1 VRSETR
7 IQVMKQAPSPHSSLL
22 TPHAV
27 EGTVLAFDFGTKRI
41 GVAVGDL
48 SLRIAHPLTKLEATQ
63 NEQRFNA
70 IAALIKEW
78 QPVLLV
84 IGLPAYMDGS
94 EHEMSRLCRRFALRL
109 EQRFKLRTVLVD
121 ERLSSHA
128 AELSLADS
136 GVRRIKTFVD
146 QVAAQHILQ
155 SFFDEL
161 KTS

>member
-1 VRSETR
+1 
-7 IQVMKQAPSPHSSLL
+7 MKASLTPHSSPL
-22 TPHAV
+22 TPHV
-27 EGTVLAFDFGTKRI
+27 VKGTVLAFDFGVKRI

-48 SLRIAHPLTKLEATQ
+48 ALRIAHPLITLESTQ

-78 QPVLLV
+78 QPVFLV
-84 IGLPAYMDGS
+84 VGLPAYMDGR
-94 EHEMSRLCRRFALRL
+94 EHEISKLCRRFALRL
-109 EQRFKLRTVLVD
+109 EQRFKLRAVLVD

-136 GVRRIKTFVD
+136 GAARNKTFID

-161 KTS
+161 ETS

>member
-1 VRSETR
+1 MQGKAFMSEQR
-7 IQVMKQAPSPHSSLL
+7 A
-22 TPHAV
+22 HALRYALHPKT
-27 EGTVLAFDFGTKRI
+27 GTVLAFDFGTKRI

-48 SLRIAHPLTKLEATQ
+48 ALRIAHPLITLESTQ

-78 QPVLLV
+78 QPVFLV
-84 IGLPAYMDGS
+84 VGLPAYMDGS
-94 EHEMSRLCRRFALRL
+94 EHEISKLCRRFALRL

-128 AELSLADS
+128 AKLSLVGSRAA
-136 GVRRIKTFVD
+136 RNKTLID

-161 KTS
+161 ETS

>member
-1 VRSETR
+1 
-7 IQVMKQAPSPHSSLL
+7 MKQAPSPHSSLL

-48 SLRIAHPLTKLEATQ
+48 ALRIAHPLITLESTQ

-84 IGLPAYMDGS
+84 VGLPAYMDGS
-94 EHEMSRLCRRFALRL
+94 EHEISRLCRRFA
-109 EQRFKLRTVLVD
+109 
-121 ERLSSHA
+121 
-128 AELSLADS
+128 
-136 GVRRIKTFVD
+136 
-146 QVAAQHILQ
+146 
-155 SFFDEL
+155 
-161 KTS
+161 

>member
-1 VRSETR
+1 MQSEAFMSEQHTHVSR
-7 IQVMKQAPSPHSSLL
+7 YSLH
-22 TPHAV
+22 TKT
-27 EGTVLAFDFGTKRI
+27 GTVLAFDFGVKRI

-48 SLRIAHPLTKLEATQ
+48 VLRIAHPLITLEAAQ
-63 NEQRFNA
+63 NVQRFNA

-78 QPVLLV
+78 QPVFLV
-84 IGLPAYMDGS
+84 VGLPAYMDGS
-94 EHEMSRLCRRFALRL
+94 EHEISKLCRRFALQL

-128 AELSLADS
+128 AKLSLTDS
-136 GVRRIKTFVD
+136 GAARDKTLID

-161 KTS
+161 ETS

>member
-1 VRSETR
+1 MQSKAFMSE
-7 IQVMKQAPSPHSSLL
+7 Q
-22 TPHAV
+22 HAHASHYALHPKT
-27 EGTVLAFDFGTKRI
+27 GTVLAFDFGTKRI

-48 SLRIAHPLTKLEATQ
+48 ALHIAHPLITLESTQ
-63 NEQRFNA
+63 NERRFNA

-84 IGLPAYMDGS
+84 VGLPAYMDGS
-94 EHEMSRLCRRFALRL
+94 EHEISRLCRRFALRL

-128 AELSLADS
+128 AELSLADT
-136 GVRRIKTFVD
+136 GAARTKTLID

-161 KTS
+161 ETS

>member
-1 VRSETR
+1 MQSEAFMSE
-7 IQVMKQAPSPHSSLL
+7 QPA
-22 TPHAV
+22 HASRYALHPKT
-27 EGTVLAFDFGTKRI
+27 GTVLAFDFGEKRI

-48 SLRIAHPLTKLEATQ
+48 ALRIAHPLMTLESKQ

-84 IGLPAYMDGS
+84 VGLPAYMDGS
-94 EHEMSRLCRRFALRL
+94 EHEISRLCRRFALRL
-109 EQRFKLRTVLVD
+109 EQRFKLCTVLVD

-128 AELSLADS
+128 AKLSLAS
-136 GVRRIKTFVD
+136 TGAARNKSLID

-161 KTS
+161 ETS

>member
-1 VRSETR
+1 
-7 IQVMKQAPSPHSSLL
+7 MKASPTPHSSPL

-27 EGTVLAFDFGTKRI
+27 KGTVLAFDFGTKRI

-48 SLRIAHPLTKLEATQ
+48 TLRIAHPLTTLEATQ
-63 NEQRFNA
+63 NERRFNA

-78 QPVLLV
+78 QPVFLV
-84 IGLPAYMDGS
+84 VGLPAYMDGS

-136 GVRRIKTFVD
+136 GAARIKTRVD

-161 KTS
+161 ETS

>member
-1 VRSETR
+1 MQSKAFMSE
-7 IQVMKQAPSPHSSLL
+7 QHV
-22 TPHAV
+22 HASRYALHPKT
-27 EGTVLAFDFGTKRI
+27 GTVLAFDFGTKRI

-48 SLRIAHPLTKLEATQ
+48 SLRIAHPLTMLQATQ

-78 QPVLLV
+78 QPVFLV
-84 IGLPAYMDGS
+84 IGLPAYMDGG

-136 GVRRIKTFVD
+136 GARRIKTFVD

-155 SFFDEL
+155 SYFNEL
-161 KTS
+161 ETS

>member
-1 VRSETR
+1 
-7 IQVMKQAPSPHSSLL
+7 MKQALSPHSSLL
-22 TPHAV
+22 APHAV
-27 EGTVLAFDFGTKRI
+27 EGTVLAFDFGVKRI

-48 SLRIAHPLTKLEATQ
+48 SLRIAHPLITLEAAQ
-63 NEQRFNA
+63 NVQRFNA

-84 IGLPAYMDGS
+84 VGLPAHMDGS
-94 EHEMSRLCRRFALRL
+94 EHEISKLCRRFALRL
-109 EQRFKLRTVLVD
+109 EQRFKLHTILAD

-136 GVRRIKTFVD
+136 GAARDKTLID

-155 SFFDEL
+155 SYFDEL
-161 KTS
+161 ETS

>member
-1 VRSETR
+1 
-7 IQVMKQAPSPHSSLL
+7 MKASPTPHSSPL

-27 EGTVLAFDFGTKRI
+27 TGTVLAFDFGVKRI

-48 SLRIAHPLTKLEATQ
+48 ALRIAHQLITLESTQ
-63 NEQRFNA
+63 NVQRFNA

-78 QPVLLV
+78 QPVFLV
-84 IGLPAYMDGS
+84 VGLPAHIDGS
-94 EHEMSRLCRRFALRL
+94 EHEISKLCRRFALQL
-109 EQRFKLRTVLVD
+109 EQRFKLRIVLVD

-128 AELSLADS
+128 AKLSLADS
-136 GVRRIKTFVD
+136 GAARNKTLID

-161 KTS
+161 ETS

>member
-1 VRSETR
+1 
-7 IQVMKQAPSPHSSLL
+7 MKQAPSPHSSLL

-27 EGTVLAFDFGTKRI
+27 EGTVLAFDFGAKRI
-41 GVAVGDL
+41 GIAVGDL
-48 SLRIAHPLTKLEATQ
+48 ALRITHPLITLEATQ

-84 IGLPAYMDGS
+84 VGLPAYMDGS

-128 AELSLADS
+128 AELSLADT
-136 GVRRIKTFVD
+136 GAARTKTLID

-161 KTS
+161 ETS

>member
-1 VRSETR
+1 
-7 IQVMKQAPSPHSSLL
+7 MKQAPSPHSSLL

-48 SLRIAHPLTKLEATQ
+48 ALRIAHPLITLESTQ

-70 IAALIKEW
+70 IAELIKEW

-84 IGLPAYMDGS
+84 VGLPAYMDGS
-94 EHEMSRLCRRFALRL
+94 EHEISRLCRRFALRL

-128 AELSLADS
+128 AELSLADT
-136 GVRRIKTFVD
+136 GAARTKTLID

-161 KTS
+161 ETS

>member
-1 VRSETR
+1 MQGKAFMSEQR
-7 IQVMKQAPSPHSSLL
+7 VHSSR
-22 TPHAV
+22 HALHPKT
-27 EGTVLAFDFGTKRI
+27 GTVLAFDFGAKRI
-41 GVAVGDL
+41 GIAVGDL
-48 SLRIAHPLTKLEATQ
+48 ELRIAHPLVTLESTQ

-78 QPVLLV
+78 QPVFV
-84 IGLPAYMDGS
+84 VVGLPAHMDGS
-94 EHEMSRLCRRFALRL
+94 EHEISKLCRRFALRL

-128 AELSLADS
+128 AELSLAES
-136 GVRRIKTFVD
+136 GAARNKTFID

-161 KTS
+161 ETS

>member
-1 VRSETR
+1 MRGKAFMSEQR
-7 IQVMKQAPSPHSSLL
+7 A
-22 TPHAV
+22 HASRYALHPKT
-27 EGTVLAFDFGTKRI
+27 GTVLAFDFGAKRI

-48 SLRIAHPLTKLEATQ
+48 ALRIAHPLITLESTQ

-84 IGLPAYMDGS
+84 VGLPAYMDGS
-94 EHEMSRLCRRFALRL
+94 EHEISKLCRRFALRL
-109 EQRFKLRTVLVD
+109 EQQFKLHTVLVD

-128 AELSLADS
+128 AKLSLAES
-136 GVRRIKTFVD
+136 GVARNKILID

-155 SFFDEL
+155 SFFDEPE
-161 KTS
+161 TS

>member
-1 VRSETR
+1 
-7 IQVMKQAPSPHSSLL
+7 MKASPTPHSSPL
-22 TPHAV
+22 TPHV
-27 EGTVLAFDFGTKRI
+27 VNGTVLAFDFGTKRI

-48 SLRIAHPLTKLEATQ
+48 TLRIAHPLTTLEATQ
-63 NEQRFNA
+63 NERRFNA

-78 QPVLLV
+78 QPVFLV
-84 IGLPAYMDGS
+84 VGLPAYMDGS

-136 GVRRIKTFVD
+136 GAARIKTRVD

-161 KTS
+161 ETS